1 VQLIERFYDCEAGQ
15 VLIDGQDI
23 KSLNLR
29 ELRRKIGY
37 VG

>member
-1 VQLIERFYDCEAGQ
+1 MIERFYDPLHGE
-15 VLIDGQDI
+15 VFLDG
-23 KSLNLR
+23 KSLKRLNLR

>member
-1 VQLIERFYDCEAGQ
+1 MIERFYDPDTGS
-15 VLIDGQDI
+15 VHIDDNDI

-37 VG
+37 VS

>member
-1 VQLIERFYDCEAGQ
+1 MIERFYDPISGE
-15 VLIDGQDI
+15 VLVDGKRLD
-23 KSLNLR
+23 SLNLR